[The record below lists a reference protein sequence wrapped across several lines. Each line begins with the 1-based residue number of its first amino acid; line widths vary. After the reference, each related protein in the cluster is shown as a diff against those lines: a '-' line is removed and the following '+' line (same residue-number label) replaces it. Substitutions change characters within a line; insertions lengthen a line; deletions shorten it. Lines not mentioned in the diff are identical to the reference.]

1 MVNVVDESISLI
13 TMWNIVSQLGKD
25 AFSCGSVLTNLKDR
39 KLLSDQMNKNCFDPN
54 LHGPNSAVNE
64 KI

>member
-1 MVNVVDESISLI
+1 
-13 TMWNIVSQLGKD
+13 MWNIVSQLGKH

-54 LHGPNSAVNE
+54 LLGPNSAVNE